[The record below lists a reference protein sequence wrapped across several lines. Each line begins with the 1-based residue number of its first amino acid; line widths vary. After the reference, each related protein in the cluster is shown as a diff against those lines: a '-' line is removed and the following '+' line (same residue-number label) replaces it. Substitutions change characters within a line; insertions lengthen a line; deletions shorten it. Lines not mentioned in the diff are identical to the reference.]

1 MGAHLQRYPST
12 ALHCTPHF
20 PTVNA
25 PNVVIGSLSP
35 LKAQVGAVGR
45 SGGKRGGEW
54 GPGGRRRGRLAR
66 VARLAKKDVLYLYS
80 SQARNAQGP
89 GAPGRLG
96 GARQRLRGGH
106 VVLDTG
112 RPTGSPIDDLV
123 PAARRVGKAIESV
136 IEGKRDAIQLTLAVL
151 LAEGHVLI
159 EDVPGVGKTMLAKA
173 LARAIDGTVR
183 RVQFTPDLL
192 PSDITGVSAYN
203 QERRDFEFKPGP
215 VFANIVLGDE
225 INRASPKTQSAL
237 LEAMEERQV
246 TVDGTTY
253 SLQEPF
259 MVIATQNPV
268 EMEGTYPLPEA
279 QRDRFTARISLGY
292 PPPAAERE
300 MLDTHGGASPL
311 DQLRP
316 VARASDVQEL
326 VVAVRRVLV
335 SDQVKDYI
343 ISLAN
348 ATRTSPE
355 LRLGASPRAA
365 LHLLRASR
373 AWAALDG
380 RDYVIPD
387 DVQRLAR
394 PVLAHRLLPTAEAIV
409 ERHLPE
415 QVVDRIVAQLP
426 LPRR

>member
-1 MGAHLQRYPST
+1 
-12 ALHCTPHF
+12 
-20 PTVNA
+20 
-25 PNVVIGSLSP
+25 
-35 LKAQVGAVGR
+35 VGTRMNQEA
-45 SGGKRGGEW
+45 SGGVGLSRGTS
-54 GPGGRRRGRLAR
+54 
-66 VARLAKKDVLYLYS
+66 VAHLAKKDVLYLD
-80 SQARNAQGP
+80 
-89 GAPGRLG
+89 RLRLPDRMFGLAG
-96 GARQRLRGGH
+96 GARQRLQGGH

-112 RPTGSPIDDLV
+112 RQTESPIDDLV
-123 PAARRVGKAIESV
+123 PAARRIGKAIEAV
-136 IEGKRDAIQLTLAVL
+136 IEGKRDAIQLTLTVL
-151 LAEGHVLI
+151 LAEGHLLI

-203 QERRDFEFKPGP
+203 QERREFEFKPGP

-237 LEAMEERQV
+237 LECMEERQV

-253 SLQEPF
+253 ALQEPF

-268 EMEGTYPLPEA
+268 EMEGTYALPEA

-292 PPPAAERE
+292 PPPAAERD
-300 MLDTHGGASPL
+300 MLGTHGSASPL
-311 DQLRP
+311 TQLRP

-326 VVAVRRVLV
+326 VTAVRKVLV

-348 ATRTSPE
+348 ATRTSPQ
-355 LRLGASPRAA
+355 LRLGASPRAT

-415 QVVDRIVAQLP
+415 QVVDQIVAQLP

>member
-1 MGAHLQRYPST
+1 
-12 ALHCTPHF
+12 
-20 PTVNA
+20 
-25 PNVVIGSLSP
+25 
-35 LKAQVGAVGR
+35 
-45 SGGKRGGEW
+45 
-54 GPGGRRRGRLAR
+54 
-66 VARLAKKDVLYLYS
+66 
-80 SQARNAQGP
+80 
-89 GAPGRLG
+89 
-96 GARQRLRGGH
+96 

-112 RPTGSPIDDLV
+112 RQTGSPIDDLV
-123 PAARRVGKAIESV
+123 PAARRIGKAIEAV
-136 IEGKRDAIQLTLAVL
+136 IEGKREAIQLTLAVL
-151 LAEGHVLI
+151 LAEGHLLI

-237 LEAMEERQV
+237 LESMEERQV

-253 SLQEPF
+253 ALQEPF

-292 PPPAAERE
+292 PPPAAERD
-300 MLDTHGGASPL
+300 MLDSHGTSSPL
-311 DQLRP
+311 DQLTP

-326 VVAVRRVLV
+326 VVAVRRVHV

-343 ISLAN
+343 ISLSN

-355 LRLGASPRAA
+355 LRLGASPRAT

-409 ERHLPE
+409 ERHQPE